1 MLMIHIYTSI
11 EFFKERSIQA
21 NRTKNGACRHKYRQT
36 WAHMLTIHNKTAIEF
51 FKERS
56 IQTLSNI
63 MERK

>member
-1 MLMIHIYTSI
+1 MLMIHIDTSI
-11 EFFKERSIQA
+11 EFFKERSIE
-21 NRTKNGACRHKYRQT
+21 TKLSLLKHKYRQT
-36 WAHMLTIHNKTAIEF
+36 WAHMLTIHNKTATEF

>member
-1 MLMIHIYTSI
+1 MLMIHIDTSI
-11 EFFKERSIQA
+11 EFFKERSIE
-21 NRTKNGACRHKYRQT
+21 TKLSLLLKHKYRQT

-56 IQTLSNI
+56 IQTLSNV